1 MGLLGNP
8 VIAGLLGGGGPAAI
22 RAREQQRLAQML
34 PRGQGGMMGAP
45 SGVVRQDSGLSAGLA
60 GLGQGLAAIGNMR
73 KEAQAK
79 EAFEQ
84 TIASLPPEQQALA
97 RLNPG
102 EYAKQA
108 AAAAF
113 KGKEPLTTNNTGLFA
128 VKDDSGN
135 MVPRRMRLED
145 GIEAGLREW
154 KDPPGMKT
162 FGSDASGYY
171 GITQGQDGKPKAI
184 QLVQGMG
191 RKPDMPTYKIAETA
205 EGVFAINSSNPQDR
219 VPLGGAPANP
229 QNDLAAA
236 KLDEMKSDKTKRAV
250 NNYEDISK
258 TIRQAEVVLNHPGRE
273 TGTGMSSF
281 LSFVPGSEARGF
293 AAQLETLK
301 SQVFLPEVQKMQGMG
316 ALSNAEGQ
324 KIAAAFAALDPDMPE
339 AEFKRTLE
347 TAISDLRR
355 AQERARSGLPQD
367 YEDPFGAQ
375 SGSSGRLNI
384 VVTPPPP
391 EGFQVVE

>member
-8 VIAGLLGGGGPAAI
+8 VIAGLLSGGPNAV
-22 RAREQQRLAQML
+22 RAREQQRLAAML

-45 SGVVRQDSGLSAGLA
+45 GGVVRQDSGLGQGIA
-60 GLGQGLAAIGNMR
+60 GLGAGLEAIGDMR
-73 KEAQAK
+73 KEAQAR
-79 EAFEQ
+79 EAFEAS
-84 TIASLPPEQQALA
+84 IASLPEDQQALA
-97 RLNPG
+97 RLDPQG
-102 EYAKQA
+102 YARA
-108 AAAAF
+108 ASTAAF
-113 KGKEPLTTNNTGLFA
+113 KQPEPLTTNNTGLFS

-135 MVPRRMRLED
+135 VVPKRMRLED
-145 GIEAGLREW
+145 GIQAGLPEW
-154 KDPPGMKT
+154 QDPPGMKT

-171 GITQGQDGKPKAI
+171 GITQGPDGKPRAI

-191 RKPDMPTYKIAETA
+191 RKPDMPTYKIAETDQ
-205 EGVFAINSSNPQDR
+205 GVFAINSSNPQDR

-258 TIRQAEVVLNHPGRE
+258 TIRQAETVLSHPGRE
-273 TGTGMSSF
+273 MGTGMSSF

-324 KIAAAFAALDPDMPE
+324 KISAAFAALDPDMPE

-355 AQERARSGLPQD
+355 AQERARSGLPQG

-375 SGSSGRLNI
+375 SESSGRLNI